1 MGKLSNTEE
10 QQFAGVN
17 VGSFFG
23 EEGRRT
29 VCQAPVRPPRVCLC
43 VQCVCVCMRECEC
56 ARAEAFLRLRCLE
69 TEGAIGKAE
78 GWGWCL
84 PDPPRR
90 GAPRT
95 PAPDAGEGRAGK
107 APRAVSRPRGAHRGG
122 AGEEA
127 GAAWSF

>member
-1 MGKLSNTEE
+1 MPELTWAASLGRKEGGPSAKL
-10 QQFAGVN
+10 QFAPRARVP
-17 VGSFFG
+17 
-23 EEGRRT
+23 
-29 VCQAPVRPPRVCLC
+29 VCAVRV
-43 VQCVCVCMRECEC
+43 CVCVSECEC

-69 TEGAIGKAE
+69 TEGAIGEAE
-78 GWGWCL
+78 GWGWGL

-95 PAPDAGEGRAGK
+95 PAPDAGEGRAGT
-107 APRAVSRPRGAHRGG
+107 APRAASRPRGARWGG